1 MTATRTARWFD
12 RYREPPETGV
22 APGRI
27 AEIVVEEM
35 RGLRPLPAYP
45 VALQPLLL
53 PVAEFRELLRA
64 ATDLLAL
71 IRRAVL
77 HAGPDRAGRIA
88 ALGIDPADVPLFTAD
103 EDFELRHCAD
113 MGRADV
119 VIGPDGPRF
128 VEFNVSGAFG
138 GMPDCHAHQQAWRRI
153 TALAGRPAYLGVDP
167 WAHLAAL
174 VERTC
179 AEFGVPPGIVV
190 VDDVGDGTVL
200 ATGRSVQ
207 MWLDGLRTHGI
218 EARHVQVAD
227 LLDTLGHPGT
237 LRYPVGLC
245 GFDLD
250 DMRTVG
256 HDIGP
261 ARRALDAG
269 FRMIPSQTS
278 WLLHTKKVLA
288 RLSEGAPWMGA
299 ADRDLVA
306 RYVPWSRVVGDRP
319 VTWRGRRYELP
330 QLLIE
335 HRESFVLKGA
345 TGCSAQEV
353 SFGSWTE
360 PADWARLVDEGVRTG
375 YPVAQ
380 EIVRSA
386 PYPVDLLAE
395 TGEITRVAANA
406 VVSPFVLGGV
416 GAGCTARFDWAER
429 PGVVLCANGAVE
441 TCLLAEL

>member
-1 MTATRTARWFD
+1 MTAIHTARWFD

-27 AEIVVEEM
+27 AEIVLEET

-77 HAGPDRAGRIA
+77 HAAPDRAGRIA
-88 ALGIDPADVPLFTAD
+88 ALGIGPADTPLFTAD

-179 AEFGVPPGIVV
+179 AEFGAPPGIVV

-200 ATGRSVQ
+200 ATGRSVR

-237 LRYPVGLC
+237 LRYPVGLR

-256 HDIGP
+256 HDIRP

-278 WLLHTKKVLA
+278 RLLHTKKVFA

-299 ADRDLVA
+299 ADHDPAPRAA
-306 RYVPWSRVVGDRP
+306 RPVRRARGHRRGHRVPARRRCLRRRSGRLRARRRHHRRLTPVGRAAHAAEPCPWPRPSRQVTSMGHLSPTTPTPGASALARQRAGFYWSRWSPRICHG
-319 VTWRGRRYELP
+319 
-330 QLLIE
+330 
-335 HRESFVLKGA
+335 
-345 TGCSAQEV
+345 SAH
-353 SFGSWTE
+353 E
-360 PADWARLVDEGVRTG
+360 PARTR
-375 YPVAQ
+375 P
-380 EIVRSA
+380 RRPWTSR
-386 PYPVDLLAE
+386 LAE
-395 TGEITRVAANA
+395 TG
-406 VVSPFVLGGV
+406 
-416 GAGCTARFDWAER
+416 
-429 PGVVLCANGAVE
+429 
-441 TCLLAEL
+441 